1 MTPRRPCPVE
11 VSVVVPTRNEADAVG
26 ELVRR
31 IHAALAA
38 REHEVV
44 FVDDSDDDATPR
56 RLADIARADGRVRA
70 EHRNRAE
77 GGLGGAVAHG
87 LALAR
92 GRLLAVMDADLQ
104 HPPEALPPL
113 LAALDAGADVAVGSR
128 FVPGGDGGGLPP
140 GRRLASAVARALAR
154 AAVPRTR
161 PVRDVTSGLFALR
174 REVAADLDLGGAGW
188 KVLLEVLAR
197 GRYRTVAEVPIAFA
211 PRAGGRSKFGWRP
224 ARDYLGQLIRLA
236 ADARRRGARRPA
248 SRAPR
253 GEA

>member
-1 MTPRRPCPVE
+1 M
-11 VSVVVPTRNEADAVG
+11 SVVVPTRNEAAAVG

-44 FVDDSDDDATPR
+44 FVDDSDDGATPR
-56 RLADIARADGRVRA
+56 RLADIARADPRVRA
-70 EHRNRAE
+70 EHRDRAE

-92 GRLLAVMDADLQ
+92 GRLVAVMDGDLQ

-113 LAALDAGADVAVGSR
+113 LAALEAGADVAVGSR
-128 FVPGGDGGGLPP
+128 FVPGGDGGGLPA
-140 GRRLASAVARALAR
+140 GRRLVSAVARTLAH

-161 PVRDVTSGLFALR
+161 WVRDVTSGLFALR
-174 REVAADLDLGGAGW
+174 REVAADLDLGRAGW

-211 PRAGGRSKFGWRP
+211 PRADGRSKFGWRP
-224 ARDYLGQLIRLA
+224 ARDYLGQLVRLA
-236 ADARRRGARRPA
+236 AHARRRRAQGRPSPA
-248 SRAPR
+248 HRPES
-253 GEA
+253 